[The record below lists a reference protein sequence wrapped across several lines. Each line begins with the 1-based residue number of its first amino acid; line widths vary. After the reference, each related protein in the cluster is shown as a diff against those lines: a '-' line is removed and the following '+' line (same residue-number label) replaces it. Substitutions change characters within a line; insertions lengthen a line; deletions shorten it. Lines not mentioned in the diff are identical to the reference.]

1 MQREMWPVCDA
12 AIAGHFA
19 RRLRTDD
26 ADSLAGISTKL
37 LAAH

>member
-12 AIAGHFA
+12 TIAGHFA
-19 RRLRTDD
+19 LRLHTDD

-37 LAAH
+37 LSAH